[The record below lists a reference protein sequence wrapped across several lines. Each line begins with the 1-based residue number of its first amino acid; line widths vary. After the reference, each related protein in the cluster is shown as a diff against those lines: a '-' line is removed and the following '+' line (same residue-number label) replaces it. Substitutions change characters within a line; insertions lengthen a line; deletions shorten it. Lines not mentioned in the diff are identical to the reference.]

1 MDDATSSVNEH
12 NNLPNLITV
21 VHRLKLV
28 LVARKQPCVPKS
40 RFTSMLLTSQK
51 IKLYNNLVGIRYIL
65 GSTTPVYMGQ
75 RHDHNFITRMS
86 AW

>member
-40 RFTSMLLTSQK
+40 RFASICFSRR
-51 IKLYNNLVGIRYIL
+51 NN
-65 GSTTPVYMGQ
+65 
-75 RHDHNFITRMS
+75 
-86 AW
+86 